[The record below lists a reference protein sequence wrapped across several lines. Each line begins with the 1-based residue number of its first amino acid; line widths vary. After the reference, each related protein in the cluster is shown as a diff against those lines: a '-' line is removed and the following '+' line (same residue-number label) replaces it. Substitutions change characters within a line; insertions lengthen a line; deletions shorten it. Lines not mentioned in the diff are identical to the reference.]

1 MTILLGLDIAT
12 TTGWALYEVHE
23 LRNHPQISC
32 GSWKCKP
39 ERKGDHVDTCGK
51 MAAHL
56 VALHKSLRDRG
67 LQIDRVAIEAPLKVR
82 VGAKRVIRDDM
93 WASHTETTQAT
104 NAATEFITPALHGAA
119 IAILCA
125 YKIPVDN
132 VMSSTWRKSFIG
144 VGRAPKEIQNKRKW
158 WKDKVREAADL
169 LGTDMGFNV
178 PNMDASDAVGVVFW
192 LAAQVRTM
200 AGHEDMFRA
209 A

>member
-12 TTGWALYEVHE
+12 TTGWALYEIEHP
-23 LRNHPQISC
+23 RNRPQISC

-39 ERKGDHVDTCGK
+39 AVKGDHVDTCGK
-51 MAAHL
+51 MAAHII
-56 VALHKSLRDRG
+56 ALHKDLRHRG
-67 LQIDRVAIEAPLKVR
+67 LRIDRVAIEAPLKVR
-82 VGAKRVIRDDM
+82 VGAKRVVRDDM

-119 IAILCA
+119 IGILTA
-125 YKIPVDN
+125 YKIPVVN

-169 LGTDMGFNV
+169 LASDLGFNC

-192 LAAQVRTM
+192 MAAQVRTM
-200 AGHEDMFRA
+200 AGHEELFA